1 MANRSISI
9 SLDEALLAEIDAQGA
24 NRSALVNEAL
34 RFWLARRRLAALQ
47 GAYADLAVLEGGDLA
62 AAGDAAAAMALDAID
77 G

>member
-1 MANRSISI
+1 M
-9 SLDEALLAEIDAQGA
+9 
-24 NRSALVNEAL
+24 NEAL

-47 GAYADLAVLEGGDLA
+47 GAYADLAVLDGGDLA

>member
-47 GAYADLAVLEGGDLA
+47 EAYADLAQLEGGDLA
-62 AAGDAAAAMALDAID
+62 AAADSAAAMALDAVA

>member
-9 SLDEALLAEIDAQGA
+9 SLDEALLAEIDTQGP

-34 RFWLARRRLAALQ
+34 RFWLAHRRLAALQ
-47 GAYADLAVLEGGDLA
+47 GAYADLAQPEGGDLA
-62 AAGDAAAAMALDAID
+62 AAGDAAAAMALDAVD